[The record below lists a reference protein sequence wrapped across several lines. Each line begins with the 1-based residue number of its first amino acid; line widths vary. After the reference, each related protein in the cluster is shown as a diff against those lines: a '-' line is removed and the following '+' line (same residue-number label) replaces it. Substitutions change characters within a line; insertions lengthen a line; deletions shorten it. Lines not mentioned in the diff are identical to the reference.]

1 MGVPE
6 TSVDKYQ
13 FYQFAQPAKHDVR
26 FGGWPA
32 LPQTGVPLPSF
43 ARAGIHNRLHRDR
56 RCRLSSTKLQ
66 QCPRDCDAS
75 TRPDKRTSSPSAVI
89 DGSRSL
95 RPPGRGSFW
104 QARYYDFNVW
114 SEKKRIEKLRYIH
127 RNPVRRGLVEKPE
140 DWKWSSFRHYPTGAD
155 GVVEIESEWTAHKRE
170 RMGLRPIVRIGPVIQ
185 FRPSKARKR
194 HPCSL

>member
-75 TRPDKRTSSPSAVI
+75 TRPDKTDRLPT
-89 DGSRSL
+89 SL
-95 RPPGRGSFW
+95 RDIGHPRRSYGRTMKYAGWIRLLVFGALLCSRAGAVGIPHFGVGDLVNSSNLIVLGGWPRSQRRSYAVEGAPGPSPLGTGDSEDSW
-104 QARYYDFNVW
+104 Q
-114 SEKKRIEKLRYIH
+114 
-127 RNPVRRGLVEKPE
+127 
-140 DWKWSSFRHYPTGAD
+140 
-155 GVVEIESEWTAHKRE
+155 
-170 RMGLRPIVRIGPVIQ
+170 
-185 FRPSKARKR
+185 
-194 HPCSL
+194 